1 MHIAVDCGNLV
12 YSRSMRPILLIDVP
26 YDCGQFGARMGA
38 GPAYLIER
46 GLEQSL
52 RVAGY
57 PVRRASVRL
66 PDAFHT
72 EWRALSVIREQIAA
86 LVHQTRASGER
97 ALILSGNCAPAAL
110 GVLSAVTGTDTAVL
124 WFDAHADFNTPETS
138 PSGFLDGMALAIAL
152 GHCWRACVP
161 MFQMNPV
168 PEEHVIQIGVRS
180 VDDEERQRLERS
192 RVHQCGTDPTEVK
205 RTLDSLSGQLRHAYV
220 HLDLDVVDAT
230 ELRANQ
236 YALNGGPSVTSVA
249 AIIAAAGTCVPV
261 EAAALTALDPS
272 IDGERAWTIA
282 QQLALTIAS
291 CP

>member
-1 MHIAVDCGNLV
+1 
-12 YSRSMRPILLIDVP
+12 MRPILLIDVP

-52 RVAGY
+52 RAAGY

-72 EWRALSVIREQIAA
+72 EWRALSVIHEQIAA
-86 LVHQTRASGER
+86 LVLQTRASGER

-110 GVLSAVTGTDTAVL
+110 GVLGAAESRIDTAVL
-124 WFDAHADFNTPETS
+124 WLDAHADFNTPETS

-152 GHCWRACVP
+152 GHCWRASAP
-161 MFQMNPV
+161 RFQTNRL

-180 VDDEERQRLERS
+180 VDDEERQRLDRS
-192 RVHQCGTDPTEVK
+192 RVHQTPAEPTAVT
-205 RTLDSLSGQLRHAYV
+205 RTLDALSGQVRRAYV
-220 HLDLDVVDAT
+220 HLDLDVVDAS

-236 YALNGGPSVTSVA
+236 YALNGGPSVKSTA
-249 AIIAAAGTCVPV
+249 AIIAAAGTRVPV
-261 EAAALTALDPS
+261 DAAALTALDPS
-272 IDGERAWTIA
+272 IDGERAWLIA

>member
-1 MHIAVDCGNLV
+1 
-12 YSRSMRPILLIDVP
+12 MRPILLIDVP

-46 GLEQSL
+46 GLAESL
-52 RVAGY
+52 RAAGY
-57 PVRRASVRL
+57 TVRRASVRL

-72 EWRALSVIREQIAA
+72 EWRALSVMQEQIAR
-86 LVHQTRASGER
+86 LIQQTHASGER

-110 GVLSAVTGTDTAVL
+110 GVLSAGTSSNTAVL
-124 WFDAHADFNTPETS
+124 WLDAHADFNTPETS
-138 PSGFLDGMALAIAL
+138 PSGFLDGMALAIAV
-152 GHCWRACVP
+152 GHCWRACAPV
-161 MFQMNPV
+161 FQTNPV

-192 RVHQCGTDPTEVK
+192 RVHQSAADPTDVR
-205 RTLDSLSGQLRHAYV
+205 RTLDVVSGPLRHAYV
-220 HLDLDVVDAT
+220 HLDLDVVDAS

-236 YALNGGPSVTSVA
+236 YALNGGPSVESVSA
-249 AIIAAAGTCVPV
+249 VIAATGTRVPV
-261 EAAALTALDPS
+261 DAAALTALDPS
-272 IDGERAWTIA
+272 IDGERAWMIA

>member
-1 MHIAVDCGNLV
+1 
-12 YSRSMRPILLIDVP
+12 MRPILLIDVP

-52 RVAGY
+52 RAAGY

-72 EWRALSVIREQIAA
+72 EWQALSVIQEQVAA
-86 LVHQTRASGER
+86 LVQQTHASWER

-110 GVLSAVTGTDTAVL
+110 GVLSAADSRVDTAVL
-124 WFDAHADFNTPETS
+124 WLDAHADFNTPETS

-152 GHCWRACVP
+152 GHCWRACAP
-161 MFQMNPV
+161 RFQANPL
-168 PEEHVIQIGVRS
+168 PEEQVIQIGVRS
-180 VDDEERQRLERS
+180 VDDEEQQRLDRS
-192 RVHQCGTDPTEVK
+192 RVHQTAAEPTAVT
-205 RTLDSLSGQLRHAYV
+205 RTLDVLSGKVRHAYI
-220 HLDLDVVDAT
+220 HLDLDVVDAS
-230 ELRANQ
+230 ELRANH
-236 YALNGGPSVTSVA
+236 YAQNGGPSVISIA
-249 AIIAAAGTCVPV
+249 AIIAAAGTRVPV
-261 EAAALTALDPS
+261 DAAALTALDPS
-272 IDGERAWTIA
+272 IDGERAWVIA